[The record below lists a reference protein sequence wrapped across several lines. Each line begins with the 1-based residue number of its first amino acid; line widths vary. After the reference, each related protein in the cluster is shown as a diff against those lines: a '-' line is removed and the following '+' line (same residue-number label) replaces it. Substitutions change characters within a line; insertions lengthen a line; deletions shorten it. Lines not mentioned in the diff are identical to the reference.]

1 MFEGTE
7 DVERPPGW
15 ITRPKGPSAG
25 QSTMFVLLDLFLGID
40 HSPIASE
47 FQTEMLIYMPRQHRE
62 MVKQFK
68 KKLKMSV
75 KDFIKGNDLGY
86 S

>member
-1 MFEGTE
+1 
-7 DVERPPGW
+7 
-15 ITRPKGPSAG
+15 
-25 QSTMFVLLDLFLGID
+25 MFVLLDLFLGIN

-68 KKLKMSV
+68 KKLTVSV
-75 KDFIKGNDLGY
+75 NDFIKGNNFSKLRKFVEHDNKITKEMCQY
-86 S
+86 TF